1 MNASSDPDR
10 VFYDGTC
17 GLCHGFVTFLLARDP
32 DGSRFRFAPLQGRT
46 FAALVP
52 ESERAGLPDSV
63 VVRTHDGRLLIRSAG
78 VAHALR
84 RLGGLWSWVGTAIA
98 IVPAFLADAVYD
110 LVARARH
117 RLFRRPDDACPVVP
131 IGLRGRFEA

>member
-1 MNASSDPDR
+1 MLPALEPDR

-17 GLCHGFVTFLLARDP
+17 GLCHGFVVFLLARDP
-32 DGSRFRFAPLQGRT
+32 DGSRFRFAPLQGTT

-52 ESERAGLPDSV
+52 EAERARLPDSV
-63 VVRTHDGRLLIRSAG
+63 VIRTNDGRLLVRAAG

-84 RLGGLWSWVGTAIA
+84 RLGGAWPWVAGAIA
-98 IVPAFLADAVYD
+98 IVPAFAADAAYD
-110 LVARARH
+110 LVARLRR